1 MDTDKSVQIG
11 VDANGQL
18 VYDTVWVDVN
28 PFLTKY
34 PINNEDSLVTYVLL
48 EDDGFTFLKDKYMPY
63 FKQQVDS
70 LTEPLSKKNVC
81 QDMVISLNK
90 VVDLTAVDTV
100 LNVDDVKVP
109 INRANI
115 KATYEASNGRVYVIS
130 KSNILL
136 KEKIKPVRIEGENY
150 SSSTSKSNLYVRF
163 KRWASGEKDI
173 MLNCRFVQSDVI
185 HVTGSKGQDS
195 TYTQSK
201 TFYWDNNGALANTQ
215 NFHIKYQTS
224 VNSVDYEIRYVAYD
238 DIDWHFSDPN
248 HIFRFEQKLFVSM
261 PGEPELG
268 YSTANGVIN
277 NYLGDKV
284 AFVSQDTAGIHKE
297 RVMRKWDLVNNTT
310 QYISKPIEKDDSGIM
325 SVPASGK
332 LTMWL
337 CNTARTNATSAQ
349 GMLFLDYIL
358 LVPKL
363 PAE

>member
-1 MDTDKSVQIG
+1 M
-11 VDANGQL
+11 
-18 VYDTVWVDVN
+18 
-28 PFLTKY
+28 
-34 PINNEDSLVTYVLL
+34 
-48 EDDGFTFLKDKYMPY
+48 
-63 FKQQVDS
+63 
-70 LTEPLSKKNVC
+70 
-81 QDMVISLNK
+81 
-90 VVDLTAVDTV
+90 
-100 LNVDDVKVP
+100 
-109 INRANI
+109 
-115 KATYEASNGRVYVIS
+115 
-130 KSNILL
+130 
-136 KEKIKPVRIEGENY
+136 
-150 SSSTSKSNLYVRF
+150 RF